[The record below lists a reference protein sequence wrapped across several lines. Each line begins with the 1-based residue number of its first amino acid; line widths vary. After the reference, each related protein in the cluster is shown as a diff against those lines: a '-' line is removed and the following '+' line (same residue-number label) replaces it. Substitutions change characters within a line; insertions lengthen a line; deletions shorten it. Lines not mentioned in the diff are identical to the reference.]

1 MTSASDVTRIRFP
14 VPFELD
20 LLIFRSLFV
29 DNYVK
34 VVDRKFF
41 ENLFFHVL
49 YFLGLSSFTL
59 TVFLA
64 FLIFL
69 IFTILPILLIFH
81 NLLFLHPINRILH
94 QTEQLEP
101 KIHLLL
107 YRFLILAKPLP
118 TAHRFQHQPHYL
130 QLKRFHLQLDI
141 VDQDLEL
148 LSFADSAQE

>member
-64 FLIFL
+64 FLIF
-69 IFTILPILLIFH
+69 H
-81 NLLFLHPINRILH
+81 NLLFLHPSNRILH

-107 YRFLILAKPLP
+107 HRFLILAKPLP